1 MKHTVLLLYLM
12 LLPFKFKERFVL
24 KCRKP
29 DYIMCVCISSHPS
42 YIHDSSNQLGLV
54 KLGNRTKAT
63 GHFSNQQVAL
73 CNSHTTQHQRDHYSK
88 CNETAHDD
96 IITVPVKLPAKTGR
110 LISCLILICW
120 IYSITYFLFISTNF
134 FPDCLK
140 VF

>member
-12 LLPFKFKERFVL
+12 LLPSKFKERFVL

-88 CNETAHDD
+88 CNETARDD
-96 IITVPVKLPAKTGR
+96 IIAVPVKLPAKADSS
-110 LISCLILICW
+110 LAA
-120 IYSITYFLFISTNF
+120 
-134 FPDCLK
+134 
-140 VF
+140 